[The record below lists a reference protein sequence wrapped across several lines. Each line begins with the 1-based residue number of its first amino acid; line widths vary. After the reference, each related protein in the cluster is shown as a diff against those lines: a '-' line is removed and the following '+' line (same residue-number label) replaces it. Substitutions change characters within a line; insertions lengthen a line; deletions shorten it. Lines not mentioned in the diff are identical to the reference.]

1 MQADSFQPYL
11 ILIGWSNEKRCES
24 GMSRFLDVD
33 KIVFFFLLILFGSVN
48 LICLVSID

>member
-1 MQADSFQPYL
+1 MQADSSQPYL

-33 KIVFFFLLILFGSVN
+33 KIAFFFCLFCSGPST
-48 LICLVSID
+48 